1 MDAMPDEI
9 RFRTVVRDA
18 VLVVRFDH
26 LRTRNALDRSTRARL
41 VEVLREAD
49 EAEDIRVVVLT
60 GSDPA
65 FTSGVDAKQLL
76 GEAGYAPLPTDPAT
90 AVRSMAT
97 PTIAA
102 VNGSCVSGGLEIAL
116 ACSIIVASERAS
128 FADTH
133 ARLGLTPGWG
143 LSVELPAAVGAWRAR
158 QLALT
163 GLPIDAKTAYEWGL
177 IGEVVAHDAL
187 DDRVRELAHAI
198 ATIDPPSVRN
208 ANLLYREG
216 QDAVH
221 RPAREVERTVHSA
234 WSVDRSAARAS
245 FAQRVS
251 PPST

>member
-1 MDAMPDEI
+1 MHDEI
-9 RFRTVVRDA
+9 RFRTVLRDA
-18 VLVVRFDH
+18 VLMVRFDH
-26 LRTRNALDRSTRARL
+26 PRTRNALDRTTRARL
-41 VEVLREAD
+41 VDVLSEAD
-49 EAEDIRVVVLT
+49 ESREVRVVILT
-60 GSDPA
+60 GCDPA

-76 GEAGYAPLPTDPAT
+76 GDPDYTPLPTDPAT
-90 AVRSMAT
+90 ALKSMVT

-143 LSVELPAAVGAWRAR
+143 LSVELAAAVGAWRAR

-163 GLPIDAKTAYEWGL
+163 GLPIDANTAYDWGL
-177 IGEVVAHDAL
+177 VGEVVAHDRLEHRA
-187 DDRVRELAHAI
+187 RQLAHAI
-198 ATIDPPSVRN
+198 AAIDPASVAN
-208 ANLLYREG
+208 ATRLYREG

-221 RPAREVERTVHSA
+221 RPAREVERAVHAA
-234 WSVDRSAARAS
+234 WGVDRSAARAV